1 MIREGRDIPHQFL
14 ALLAAVAVD
23 SVEYRSYRART
34 VPVRFESFNDAYDMS
49 LFLWANVNRE
59 ERCSICRKH
68 FEYTEHF
75 QHVFSVALD
84 SENNIKFLHRLCADT
99 NSRTLDVIIE
109 GWNWSDVMHTLSV
122 PWRGMEERAVIGD
135 TARLEDVTT
144 EELLQAQNRTQDTAE
159 YAALKAEQQRRAQL
173 RVIQ

>member
-1 MIREGRDIPHQFL
+1 MIAKDKHIPLQFL
-14 ALLAAVAVD
+14 AVLAGVAVD
-23 SVEYRSYRART
+23 SIEYCSYRART
-34 VPVRFESFNDAYDMS
+34 VPVRFESFDDAYDTS
-49 LFLWANVNRE
+49 LWLWANVNRE
-59 ERCSICRKH
+59 KRCSICRKH
-68 FEYTEHF
+68 FEYNAHF

-84 SENNIKFLHRLCADT
+84 AENKIKFLHRLCADT
-99 NSRTLDVIIE
+99 SSRGLRVIIE

-144 EELLQAQNRTQDTAE
+144 EELLQAQKRTQDMAE